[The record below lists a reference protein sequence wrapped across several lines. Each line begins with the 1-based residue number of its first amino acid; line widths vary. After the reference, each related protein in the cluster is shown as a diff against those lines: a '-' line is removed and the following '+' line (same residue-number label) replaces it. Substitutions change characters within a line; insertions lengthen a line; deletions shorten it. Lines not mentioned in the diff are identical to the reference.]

1 MIAPRIIGPEVRL
14 SRPTVTVAPAPSIA
28 AYAQPNSHATRG
40 VNVPPT
46 VPRTPETLTINLSIR
61 ISANKGNDPSWHQ
74 LPPLLALGGIMQ
86 PAATGGG
93 FRPIRS
99 LRDLISRRFMT
110 GAEADLISRR
120 LVSGAEGAKLQISTK

>member
-1 MIAPRIIGPEVRL
+1 M
-14 SRPTVTVAPAPSIA
+14 A
-28 AYAQPNSHATRG
+28 AYSQPNTHATRG
-40 VNVPPT
+40 VSVPPT

-74 LPPLLALGGIMQ
+74 LLPLLALGGIMQ

-99 LRDLISRRFMT
+99 LKDLISRRFMT
-110 GAEADLISRR
+110 GAEADLINRR
-120 LVSGAEGAKLQISTK
+120 CLTGANAAPEPWLPGGGP